1 MACIREMGA
10 PLIYK
15 GANLCILHQG
25 ISKYKKL
32 RMQIFGEWL
41 SICSNFPNYY
51 IFTKYFGTFIH
62 CCTTFKDQF
71 TRVLVNKFTSQC
83 PALLWSWYKKGQAR
97 EIQLHISSQSWR
109 PPILGYDGAKKD
121 FDSAVICMTFLE
133 SLSNMVA
140 MMTHPQRNYFLKV
153 TEGRKNI
160 WSVFVFIFILVFVF
174 VFIFVF
180 GLFSKSW
187 LDGCRWVSL
196 DRLASQPP
204 SPPTRENDDA
214 KKIQGEYNL
223 DNVLIS
229 LSIRFCAIFFLNQL
243 KDTRGVQPG

>member
-1 MACIREMGA
+1 MGEIKVCQGARYFSWGFNSFLNMSRPVWDKMACIRKMGA
-10 PLIYK
+10 LLIYMD
-15 GANLCILHQG
+15 ANLCILHQG

-140 MMTHPQRNYFLKV
+140 IVSWRSLK
-153 TEGRKNI
+153 EEKIIG
-160 WSVFVFIFILVFVF
+160 
-174 VFIFVF
+174 
-180 GLFSKSW
+180 
-187 LDGCRWVSL
+187 VSL
-196 DRLASQPP
+196 FLSLSLSLGCFP
-204 SPPTRENDDA
+204 SPGWMVA
-214 KKIQGEYNL
+214 GG
-223 DNVLIS
+223 
-229 LSIRFCAIFFLNQL
+229 CH
-243 KDTRGVQPG
+243 